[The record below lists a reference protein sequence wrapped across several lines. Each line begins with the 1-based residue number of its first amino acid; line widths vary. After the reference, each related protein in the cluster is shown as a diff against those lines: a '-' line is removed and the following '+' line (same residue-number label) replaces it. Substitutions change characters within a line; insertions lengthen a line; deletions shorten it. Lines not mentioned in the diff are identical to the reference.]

1 MVGKGPSQD
10 CFTGSRAFQVCS
22 NKSTSIQ
29 YYWID
34 IKDALPDR
42 LAQAVGDGLQVVC
55 YAVVKAHPPGIHS
68 RANSQLVHVET
79 GSWVIQA
86 ATLSQGN
93 HLWQPVVYGGG

>member
-1 MVGKGPSQD
+1 LERDQARTALLAAALFRCARTSPHPS
-10 CFTGSRAFQVCS
+10 
-22 NKSTSIQ
+22 NIIEN
-29 YYWID
+29 YWID

-55 YAVVKAHPPGIHS
+55 HAVVKAHPPGIHS

-93 HLWQPVVYGGG
+93 HLWQPVV